1 MKTERDVVEDQTY
14 RGTVRRTPLLL
25 SLGTLLSLSFVA
37 IPIFY
42 LIRRALESES
52 ETISTVVFRRKTVE
66 ILATTLSLTALVVM
80 LATLIGVSMAWILH
94 NVELPFPNSFRALVI
109 LPIAIPSYV
118 FTFSW
123 ISLYPS
129 LQGFWAAV
137 FVLVLSTTPF
147 VTLAALSALRR
158 VDWSQHE
165 VAQTLGLNTFA
176 TFFHITL
183 PQIRNSVTA
192 GSLLVALYVL
202 SDFGA
207 VSLLGVDTFTRSI
220 SNLYRGSFDR
230 STAAVL
236 ALILVLISAVL
247 IAVENQA
254 RSRSKLLRSSARI
267 IKSPQL
273 IKDLRSRAIA
283 ISIASIYVLL
293 GLILPLSLLVIRFIS
308 NTTTIDYSNLLKAA
322 VSTIVASSLGAI
334 IALVLALP
342 LGILVQQG
350 SGLARFADKGVLM
363 VHALPGIVMGL
374 ALVAFGSEFS
384 WLYQTLGLLAFA
396 YALLFMAKSVGS
408 VRTSLSRVPQNLVE
422 ISATLGQSRADTFRK
437 VVLPLSAPGI
447 LSGALLVFLAAM
459 KELPATLMLRPTGF
473 ETLATEMWTYTSI
486 FRFSEA
492 APYALLLVLVAAI
505 PTFLIN
511 RPDKNDSG
519 EGDPS

>member
-1 MKTERDVVEDQTY
+1 M
-14 RGTVRRTPLLL
+14 
-25 SLGTLLSLSFVA
+25 A
-37 IPIFY
+37 IPILY
-42 LIRRALESES
+42 LIRRALDSES
-52 ETISTVVFRRKTVE
+52 QTIATVVLRRKTLE
-66 ILATTLSLTALVVM
+66 ILLTTLGLTTLVVV
-80 LATLIGVSMAWILH
+80 LATIVGVTMAWILH
-94 NVELPFPNSFRALVI
+94 NVELPFANLFRALVI

-129 LQGFWAAV
+129 LQGFLAAV

-147 VTLAALSALRR
+147 VTLAALSALKR

-165 VAQTLGLNTFA
+165 VAQTLGLNTAA
-176 TFFHITL
+176 TFFKVTL

-220 SNLYRGSFDR
+220 ANLYRGSFDR

-236 ALILVLISAVL
+236 ALILVVISAVI
-247 IAVENQA
+247 IAIESRA
-254 RSRSKLLRSSARI
+254 RSRSKLVKSSTRI
-267 IKSPQL
+267 ITTPQL
-273 IKDLRSRAIA
+273 IKALKSRVIA
-283 ISIASIYVLL
+283 TFIAVTYVFLSL
-293 GLILPLSLLVIRFIS
+293 VLPLALLVIRFIS
-308 NTTTIDYSNLLKAA
+308 NTTNIDYSNLMRASI
-322 VSTIVASSLGAI
+322 STIIASSLGAF
-334 IALVLALP
+334 IALLLALP

-350 SGLARFADKGVLM
+350 SGLARVADKGVLM

-374 ALVAFGSEFS
+374 ALVAFGSEFR

-396 YALLFMAKSVGS
+396 YALLFMAKSVGA
-408 VRTSLSRVPQNLVE
+408 VRTSLSRVPQNLVD
-422 ISATLGQSRADTFRK
+422 ISATLGQSRSQTLRK

-447 LSGALLVFLAAM
+447 LSGTLLVFLAAM

>member
-1 MKTERDVVEDQTY
+1 M
-14 RGTVRRTPLLL
+14 
-25 SLGTLLSLSFVA
+25 A
-37 IPIFY
+37 IPILY
-42 LIRRALESES
+42 LIRRALDSES
-52 ETISTVVFRRKTVE
+52 QTIATVVLRRKTLE
-66 ILATTLSLTALVVM
+66 ILLTTLGLTTLVVV
-80 LATLIGVSMAWILH
+80 LATIVGVTMAWILH
-94 NVELPFPNSFRALVI
+94 NVELPFANLFRALVI

-129 LQGFWAAV
+129 LQGFLAAV

-147 VTLAALSALRR
+147 VTLAALSALKR

-165 VAQTLGLNTFA
+165 VAQTLGLNTAA
-176 TFFHITL
+176 TFFKVTL

-220 SNLYRGSFDR
+220 ANLYRGSFDR

-236 ALILVLISAVL
+236 ALILVVISAVI
-247 IAVENQA
+247 IAIESRT
-254 RSRSKLLRSSARI
+254 RSRSKLVKSSTRI
-267 IKSPQL
+267 ITTPQL
-273 IKDLRSRAIA
+273 IKALKSRVIA
-283 ISIASIYVLL
+283 TFIAVTYVFLSL
-293 GLILPLSLLVIRFIS
+293 VLPLALLVIRFIS
-308 NTTTIDYSNLLKAA
+308 NTTNIDYSNLMRAA
-322 VSTIVASSLGAI
+322 ISTIIASSLGAF
-334 IALVLALP
+334 IALLLALP

-350 SGLARFADKGVLM
+350 SGLAWVADKGVLM

-374 ALVAFGSEFS
+374 ALVAFGSEFR

-396 YALLFMAKSVGS
+396 YALLFMAKSVGA
-408 VRTSLSRVPQNLVE
+408 VRTSLSRVPQNLVD
-422 ISATLGQSRADTFRK
+422 ISATLGQSRSKTLRK

-447 LSGALLVFLAAM
+447 LSGTLLVFLAAM